1 MASSTFDDKAVLV
14 TGAAGGIGRATALL
28 FASRGARLFLC
39 DVNAAGLEE
48 TASLARRHGKPVRV
62 DSVDVSSRDA
72 VRAHAEL
79 VHREVD
85 AIDVLVNNAGVGVN
99 GTFLDTS
106 LEDWDFIVGTNLWGV
121 IYGCHF
127 FVPPMVRRGNW
138 RPRREHRV
146 GSGLCGPGGHARLC
160 DDQIRSR
167 RLFRGAAVRASGTPD
182 RCLRRVSR
190 HGEHRHYH
198 RHALPRRARPA
209 RQGKDGRSLSQT
221 ELRTEKVAEAIVG
234 AVERNRAFVPV
245 GPEAWLLYAIK
256 RASPNLAAK
265 LMQVG
270 RDRVGR

>member
-14 TGAAGGIGRATALL
+14 TGAAGGIGRATALH

-79 VHREVD
+79 LHREVD

-127 FVPPMVRRGNW
+127 FVPPMVRRGTGGHVVNIASAAGFAAPGDMPAYATTKFGVVGFSEAL
-138 RPRREHRV
+138 RCELQEHRIGV
-146 GSGLCGPGGHARLC
+146 SAVCPGMVNTGITSATRYRGERALR
-160 DDQIRSR
+160 DKDKMAEA
-167 RLFRGAAVRASGTPD
+167 FRKRNYAP
-182 RCLRRVSR
+182 
-190 HGEHRHYH
+190 
-198 RHALPRRARPA
+198 
-209 RQGKDGRSLSQT
+209 
-221 ELRTEKVAEAIVG
+221 EKVAEAIVA

-256 RASPNLAAK
+256 RASPSLAAK